1 MPTAG
6 DQAAITAVTQNA
18 GVPMLANILASI
30 LASILA
36 PGSGLISHL

>member
-18 GVPMLANILASI
+18 GVPMLANILAN
-30 LASILA
+30 ILA
-36 PGSGLISHL
+36 PGSGLISHV